1 MPEPAPDYT
10 YRVTDDKGEVT
21 ERPMT
26 PAERYHVD
34 RQAALRAFRDAETP
48 KLEILWD
55 AMRANLDLDV
65 PE

>member
-1 MPEPAPDYT
+1 MPEPDLYT
-10 YRVTDDKGEVT
+10 YRTTDDKGTVT

-26 PAERYHVD
+26 TAERYHVD
-34 RQAALRAFRDAETP
+34 RQAALRAFRDATAP
-48 KLEILWD
+48 DLDILWA

>member
-1 MPEPAPDYT
+1 MPESAIDYT
-10 YRVTDDKGEVT
+10 HRVTTDKGEVT

-26 PAERYHVD
+26 AAERYHVD
-34 RQAALRAFRDAETP
+34 RQAVLRAFRDAETP

-55 AMRANLDLDV
+55 AMRAYLDLDV